1 MEVTMESAVKKHSNG
16 AVDSYTRQEIFDAV
30 SRISYGEVVL
40 TIHDGKVVQIEKR
53 EKVRL
58 K

>member
-1 MEVTMESAVKKHSNG
+1 MEAAMDQTAKKIG
-16 AVDSYTRQEIFDAV
+16 DAAVDSYTRQEIYDAV

-40 TIHDGKVVQIEKR
+40 TIHNGKIVQIEKR
-53 EKVRL
+53 EKKRL